1 MFVAVLVRRLRPG
14 KTYEDF
20 VRAWYPDFG
29 YGVTVRGPMLA
40 RSISD
45 DREILVVAFVDVSS
59 RDDVVEMFTKG
70 ADQERVRHD
79 RIEDVIEE
87 TSVRGIYELVDEFDF
102 STDRTVAEH
111 RPPDLDRPEPP
122 APPGR

>member
-20 VRAWYPDFG
+20 LRSWYPESG

-45 DREILVVAFVDVSS
+45 EREILSVAFVDVASS
-59 RDDVVEMFTKG
+59 DDVIQMFTRV

-79 RIEDVIEE
+79 RIEDVIES
-87 TSVRGIYELVDEFDF
+87 TTVRGIYELVGEFDF

-111 RPPDLDRPEPP
+111 RPPDLGHRPGREPP
-122 APPGR
+122 GP